1 MPRLKAAELLVA
13 ARAENFAEH
22 ELERTAFNMTGF
34 IGVGMI
40 DGKYQARINV
50 PGDGR
55 GGMRKR
61 AQKSLPGLYDTP
73 RDAALVRASFIK
85 TLKENN
91 GGQIC
96 APPTSDKPHKPRPK
110 KQPVQPVQPQPLQ
123 SPMPTAMGMPLA
135 MPMWNVPFA
144 AVSPLPMQ
152 QLGYTPPRT

>member
-1 MPRLKAAELLVA
+1 MVDA
-13 ARAENFAEH
+13 
-22 ELERTAFNMTGF
+22 
-34 IGVGMI
+34 
-40 DGKYQARINV
+40 KYQARINV

-61 AQKSLPGLYDTP
+61 AQKPLPGLYETP

-110 KQPVQPVQPQPLQ
+110 KQPVQPVQPLQ

-135 MPMWNVPFA
+135 MPMWHLPFA

-152 QLGYTPPRT
+152 QLGYTPPRA